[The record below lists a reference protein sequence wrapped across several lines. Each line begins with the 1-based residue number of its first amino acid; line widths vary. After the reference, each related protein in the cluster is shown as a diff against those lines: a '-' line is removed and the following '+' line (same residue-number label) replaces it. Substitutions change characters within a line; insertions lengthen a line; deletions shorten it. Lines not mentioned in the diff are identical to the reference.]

1 MSALFRVKAAGLM
14 PRCVLAVAACG
25 LVAAPVLAAGGGDQV
40 RARIAGFRQIGAA
53 YKSVNDGLRANDLA
67 KVRQAAGQLGG
78 LAHGLYGWFP
88 RGSGPQPGVKTAARP
103 EIWTR
108 APQFRAA
115 QDGFARQVQAFQR
128 VAAGGDVNAIRV
140 EARKLGGTC
149 KGCHDSFKVES
160 D

>member
-1 MSALFRVKAAGLM
+1 MTARRTLSRWTLA
-14 PRCVLAVAACG
+14 LAVGG
-25 LVAAPVLAAGGGDQV
+25 LLAAPAFAGGADLV

-53 YKSVNDGLRANDLA
+53 YKAVTDGLRASDLA

-115 QDGFARQVQAFQR
+115 QDGLAREVQAFQR
-128 VAAGGDVNAIRV
+128 VAAGSDVNAIRA

-149 KGCHDSFKVES
+149 KACHDQFKVAS

>member
-1 MSALFRVKAAGLM
+1 MMIGRILSRGVL
-14 PRCVLAVAACG
+14 VLAVG
-25 LVAAPVLAAGGGDQV
+25 GFLAAPAIAGGADQI

-53 YKSVNDGLRANDLA
+53 YKAVTDGLRASDLA

-88 RGSGPQPGVKTAARP
+88 RGSGPQPGVKTAAKP

-128 VAAGGDVNAIRV
+128 VAAGNDINAIRA
-140 EARKLGGTC
+140 ESRKLGGTC
-149 KGCHDSFKVES
+149 KGCHDSFKVAS

>member
-1 MSALFRVKAAGLM
+1 MLRLMSLTGIA
-14 PRCVLAVAACG
+14 
-25 LVAAPVLAAGGGDQV
+25 LVAGCLMAAPALAGADQV
-40 RARIAGFRQIGAA
+40 QARIAGFRQVGAT
-53 YKSVNDGLRANDLA
+53 YKSVTDGLRAGNLP

-88 RGSGPQPGVKTAARP
+88 RGSGPQRGVRTAAKV

-115 QDGFARQVQAFQR
+115 QDGFARQVQAFAR
-128 VAAGGDVNAIRV
+128 VAAGSDLNVARL
-140 EARKLGGTC
+140 EARRLGASC
-149 KGCHDSFKVES
+149 KACHDAFKTAA

>member
-1 MSALFRVKAAGLM
+1 MLSCWALA
-14 PRCVLAVAACG
+14 
-25 LVAAPVLAAGGGDQV
+25 LAAGSLVAMPAFAGGADQV

-53 YKSVNDGLRANDLA
+53 YKSVTDGLRASDLA

-128 VAAGGDVNAIRV
+128 VAAGSDVNAIRA
-140 EARKLGGTC
+140 EARKLGGAC
-149 KGCHDSFKVES
+149 KACHDQFKVAG